1 MHFKELNP
9 NIEPFYQQLEIP
21 TRATPWPTNANTPL
35 RASVNSFGFG
45 GTNAHVILESFDP
58 GPARTSSSST
68 ILPEKG
74 GEGTFVG
81 PLVLSANT
89 QSSLLANVKELVEHL
104 KLSSP
109 TNLRDLSWVYQTRRS
124 TFPIKTAFSGATREK
139 LIEYMD
145 QAVKNADD
153 GSGSHLG
160 TTTDFHSSQDEPG
173 VLAIFTGQGA
183 QWAKMGCALIK
194 SCRVFRESIERCE
207 MSLAS
212 LSDGPTWAI
221 KEELMAEE
229 PKSRLAEAV
238 LSQPLCTAVQIA
250 MVDLAVAAGIK
261 FSAVVGHSSGE
272 IAAAYAAGI
281 ISSADAIRIA
291 YYRGVYAH
299 LACGSEGESG
309 AMMAVGLSYD
319 EASTFCQQAPLVGR
333 IGIAASNSSN
343 STTLSGDSDAI
354 DEAKRILDLEK
365 TFARKL
371 LVDTAYHSKHMLKC
385 AKPYLDSLLKCNIQI
400 SQPRD
405 DCVWVSSVREDAE
418 LLEQGLESLSGQY
431 WVDNMVKPVL
441 FSQAIECSLWA
452 GGPFDIVLEI
462 GPHPA

>member
-1 MHFKELNP
+1 
-9 NIEPFYQQLEIP
+9 
-21 TRATPWPTNANTPL
+21 
-35 RASVNSFGFG
+35 
-45 GTNAHVILESFDP
+45 
-58 GPARTSSSST
+58 
-68 ILPEKG
+68 
-74 GEGTFVG
+74 
-81 PLVLSANT
+81 
-89 QSSLLANVKELVEHL
+89 
-104 KLSSP
+104 
-109 TNLRDLSWVYQTRRS
+109 
-124 TFPIKTAFSGATREK
+124 
-139 LIEYMD
+139 
-145 QAVKNADD
+145 
-153 GSGSHLG
+153 
-160 TTTDFHSSQDEPG
+160 
-173 VLAIFTGQGA
+173 
-183 QWAKMGCALIK
+183 
-194 SCRVFRESIERCE
+194 

-212 LSDGPTWAI
+212 LSDGPTWAL

-229 PKSRLAEAV
+229 SQSRLAEAA

-250 MVDLAVAAGIK
+250 MVDLAIAAGIK

-291 YYRGVYAH
+291 YYRGVYAN
-299 LACGSEGESG
+299 LACSFEGESG

-319 EASTFCQQAPLVGR
+319 EASIFCQQAPLVGR

-354 DEAKRILDLEK
+354 DEAKRILDLEN

-405 DCVWVSSVREDAE
+405 DCVWVSSVRGDAE
-418 LLEQGLESLSGQY
+418 LLEQGLDSLSGQY

-441 FSQAIECSLWA
+441 FSQAIECSLCA

-462 GPHPA
+462 GPHPALKGPATQILKSALGSSLPYVGMMRRTTDDVEVFSGGIGYIWSYLGESGVNFDTYRRAFEPIENEKPQMVKNLPA

>member
-9 NIEPFYQQLEIP
+9 KIEPFYQQLQIP
-21 TRATPWPTNANTPL
+21 TQATPWPTNTNTPL

-58 GPARTSSSST
+58 GLSRPLSSNTDLSEQDSDA
-68 ILPEKG
+68 
-74 GEGTFVG
+74 TFVG

-104 KLSSP
+104 KLNTSI
-109 TNLRDLSWVYQTRRS
+109 NVRDLSWVYQTRRS
-124 TFPIKTAFSGATREK
+124 TFPTKAFFSGATREK
-139 LIEYMD
+139 LLEYMD
-145 QAVKNADD
+145 QAVKNAED
-153 GSGSHLG
+153 GSGSHIG
-160 TTTDFHSSQDEPG
+160 TTSDFHSSQDEPG

-183 QWAKMGCALIK
+183 QWAEMGCKLFK
-194 SCRVFRESIERCE
+194 SCRIFRESIEQCE
-207 MSLAS
+207 VSLAS
-212 LSDGPTWAI
+212 LSDGPTWSL

-229 PKSRLAEAV
+229 SQSRLTEAA

-272 IAAAYAAGI
+272 IAAVYAAGM
-281 ISSADAIRIA
+281 ISSANAIRIA
-291 YYRGVYAH
+291 YYRGVYAS
-299 LACGSEGESG
+299 LACGSEGEKG

-319 EASTFCQQAPLVGR
+319 QASTFCQQATLMGR

-354 DEAKRILDLEK
+354 DEAKIILDSEK

-385 AKPYLDSLLKCNIQI
+385 AKPYLDSLSQCNIQV

-405 DCVWVSSVREDAE
+405 DCVWVSSVRGDAE
-418 LLEQGLESLSGQY
+418 LLEQGFESLSGQY